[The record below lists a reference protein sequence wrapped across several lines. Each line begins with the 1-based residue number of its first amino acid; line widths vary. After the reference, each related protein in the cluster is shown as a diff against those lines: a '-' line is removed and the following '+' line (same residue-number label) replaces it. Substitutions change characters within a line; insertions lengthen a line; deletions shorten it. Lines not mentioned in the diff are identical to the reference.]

1 MNWRK
6 SKIGI
11 FAMVLVVILVGSMMR
26 TPITTIPLI
35 LGNLAQSLRVAQGS
49 LGILTTLPLVMFMVF
64 SNFASQILKRMG
76 FKRSLLLALAILVLG
91 SALRMVVTMP
101 TMIGGTILI
110 GVAIAYLNV
119 FMPSFVAAYFPQRI
133 GLYTTLYTF
142 SMMMGSAIFNL
153 ITAPIVKLSGWWTML
168 LILTVV
174 PLLALLTWGLIVPHL
189 PEEMDGR
196 VPTPTD
202 NKAPTKTVIWQN
214 KRAWCFLLV
223 FGCQSV
229 MMYTFTAWMPSLM
242 AYHHVGSGIIGAIMA
257 CFSLI
262 GLPVSV
268 FLPQTLTRVSRQ
280 IQVGLVLSAGVVGL
294 GAAGMLFVQNTAA
307 TWFWLI
313 EALLIGYSVNLFFV
327 FVMTMFAMKTASPYQ
342 TAQLSGMSQAGGY
355 LIAALGPVLYGMA
368 FSANPVGSAQN
379 VVYLAIVL
387 VATVAGLAVVKMDQI

>member
-153 ITAPIVKLSGWWTML
+153 ITAPIVKLTGWWTML
-168 LILTVV
+168 
-174 PLLALLTWGLIVPHL
+174 
-189 PEEMDGR
+189 
-196 VPTPTD
+196 
-202 NKAPTKTVIWQN
+202 
-214 KRAWCFLLV
+214 
-223 FGCQSV
+223 
-229 MMYTFTAWMPSLM
+229 
-242 AYHHVGSGIIGAIMA
+242 
-257 CFSLI
+257 
-262 GLPVSV
+262 
-268 FLPQTLTRVSRQ
+268 
-280 IQVGLVLSAGVVGL
+280 
-294 GAAGMLFVQNTAA
+294 
-307 TWFWLI
+307 
-313 EALLIGYSVNLFFV
+313 
-327 FVMTMFAMKTASPYQ
+327 
-342 TAQLSGMSQAGGY
+342 
-355 LIAALGPVLYGMA
+355 
-368 FSANPVGSAQN
+368 
-379 VVYLAIVL
+379 
-387 VATVAGLAVVKMDQI
+387 